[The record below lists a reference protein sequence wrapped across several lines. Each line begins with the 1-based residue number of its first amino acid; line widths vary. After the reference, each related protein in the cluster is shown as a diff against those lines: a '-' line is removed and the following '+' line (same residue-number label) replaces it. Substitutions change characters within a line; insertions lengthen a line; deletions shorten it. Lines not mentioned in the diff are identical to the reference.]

1 MEAFVPLLVLIPLL
15 PFVAIAEYIR
25 LEEKGQNKKII
36 IFKVLLNILVVVLLV
51 LLLIYLP
58 AEYDKILNML
68 IIVVVFL
75 KYRAKV
81 KK

>member
-1 MEAFVPLLVLIPLL
+1 MEDFVPLLILIPLL
-15 PFVAIAEYIR
+15 PFIAIAEYIR

-36 IFKVLLNILVVVLLV
+36 IFKVLLNILVVALLV

-68 IIVVVFL
+68 IILVVFL

>member
-36 IFKVLLNILVVVLLV
+36 IFKVLLNILVVVLSV